1 MRAALALIALA
12 FATGAAAEAPAS
24 KPSDDVAIPIS
35 PSLSQLPSPQGQ
47 IPCRDT
53 IHQVR
58 EERGLPRL
66 DPDWVASE
74 PPQLVA
80 AVDHRIN
87 GCSVMVMR
95 SNTSDVRPLPAMPD
109 GPPRL
114 QRIPG
119 G

>member
-12 FATGAAAEAPAS
+12 LANGAAAEPPAPTPAN
-24 KPSDDVAIPIS
+24 DIVIPIS
-35 PSLSQLPSPQGQ
+35 PSFSQLPPPQGKV
-47 IPCRDT
+47 PCRDT

-58 EERGLPRL
+58 EERGLPPL
-66 DPDWVASE
+66 DPDSAAPE
-74 PPQLVA
+74 PPQLIA

-87 GCSVMVMR
+87 GCSVLVMH

-114 QRIPG
+114 RRIPG